1 MDLKN
6 INIFAAPQISSASWK
21 DDNEVRCLL
30 YLWRDNQKHFKS
42 MKSRNVWILISNE
55 LQKSNPEWKK
65 KTAMQCENK
74 WKDIKRK
81 YMETKDHNNKSGN
94 DPKTC
99 KFYEELEEI
108 LGEKP
113 CVKPVAI
120 ASNIVKR
127 KLVVNSEGSEEIN
140 EDSES
145 STQTEEIRKKRK
157 LSKVERELKDWSAT
171 LLVDA
176 QNQEEAKERRHKEI
190 IAAVQAESRAAI
202 EAYKEI
208 MGRLIDKL

>member
-6 INIFAAPQISSASWK
+6 INIFAASHISSASWK

-42 MKSRNVWILISNE
+42 MKSRNVWTLISNE
-55 LQKSNPEWKK
+55 LRKSNPEWKK
-65 KTAMQCENK
+65 KTAVQCENK

-113 CVKPVAI
+113 CVKPVAV

-127 KLVVNSEGSEEIN
+127 KLVVNSEHSEEIN

-145 STQTEEIRKKRK
+145 SIQTEEICGKRK
-157 LSKVERELKDWSAT
+157 LSKVQRELKDWTAT
-171 LLVDA
+171 LLVGA
-176 QNQEEAKERRHKEI
+176 QNREGAKERRHKEVI
-190 IAAVQAESRAAI
+190 AESRAAI
-202 EAYKEI
+202 EAYKEL